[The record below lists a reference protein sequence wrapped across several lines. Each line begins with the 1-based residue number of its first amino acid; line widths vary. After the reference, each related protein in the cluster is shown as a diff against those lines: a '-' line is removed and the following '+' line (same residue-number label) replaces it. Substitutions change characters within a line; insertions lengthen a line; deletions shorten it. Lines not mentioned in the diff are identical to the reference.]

1 MKNNYENLEFMLRLM
16 NDLDNSFYKALMMEL
31 VDDYIIEAIN
41 KPDSTL
47 ESNPESSTKIEK
59 LSIYD
64 QVLAKALDL
73 EEKEE
78 DGFKYI
84 EKYAKKLGNMSEY
97 ISNRISPQ
105 LADICKEYNISG
117 FENA

>member
-16 NDLDNSFYKALMMEL
+16 NDLDNAFYKALMMEL

-47 ESNPESSTKIEK
+47 KNPEDSDK
-59 LSIYD
+59 LSMYD

-73 EEKEE
+73 EEKEQ

-84 EKYAKKLGNMSEY
+84 EKYAKKLGNMTEF
-97 ISNRISPQ
+97 ISNSISPQ

>member
-1 MKNNYENLEFMLRLM
+1 M
-16 NDLDNSFYKALMMEL
+16 NDLDNAFYKALMMEL

-47 ESNPESSTKIEK
+47 EDNNPENTVKTEK

-73 EEKEE
+73 EEKEQ

-84 EKYAKKLGNMSEY
+84 ENYAKKLGNMSEF
-97 ISNRISPQ
+97 ISNDITPK
-105 LADICKEYNISG
+105 LAHICQEYNISG
-117 FENA
+117 FENS